1 MVRDGLHNF
10 NANWRDAECGEVK
23 QRARDKSVDE
33 FCSNSF
39 AGSSR
44 VGEFNHFGLRP
55 NVIATSISCSFQ
67 LAEIKQENI
76 IFLLRTNWVIRYSY
90 KQFKVLLHPI
100 HKHREYNFFHLFM
113 E

>member
-10 NANWRDAECGEVK
+10 NANWRGAECGEVK
-23 QRARDKSVDE
+23 QCARDKSVDE

-55 NVIATSISCSFQ
+55 NVVGTSISCSFQ
-67 LAEIKQENI
+67 LALLAQIKQEHL
-76 IFLLRTNWVIRYSY
+76 IFMFRINWIVRFFF
-90 KQFKVLLHPI
+90 KQCSSLTI
-100 HKHREYNFFHLFM
+100 N
-113 E
+113 